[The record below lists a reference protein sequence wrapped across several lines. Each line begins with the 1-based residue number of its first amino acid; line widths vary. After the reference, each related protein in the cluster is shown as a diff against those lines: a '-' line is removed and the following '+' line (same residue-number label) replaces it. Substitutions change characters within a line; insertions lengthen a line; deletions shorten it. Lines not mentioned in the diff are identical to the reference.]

1 MHIKHFSIKILKVH
15 CNLEARFI
23 QITLHNAL
31 KDVVEAWNMQ
41 LLIKILRC
49 KVEYF
54 NNWMTNNSYIILH
67 FTISQGNFISITK
80 RPIFQVTQQKKP
92 KM

>member
-1 MHIKHFSIKILKVH
+1 MHIKHFSIKIRKVN

-31 KDVVEAWNMQ
+31 KDVVQAWTMQ

-54 NNWMTNNSYIILH
+54 NKLMFRFNAIEI
-67 FTISQGNFISITK
+67 QC
-80 RPIFQVTQQKKP
+80 
-92 KM
+92 

>member
-1 MHIKHFSIKILKVH
+1 MHIKHFSIKIRKVN
-15 CNLEARFI
+15 CNLEARLI

-41 LLIKILRC
+41 SLIKILRC

-54 NNWMTNNSYIILH
+54 NNLMLDE
-67 FTISQGNFISITK
+67 
-80 RPIFQVTQQKKP
+80 
-92 KM
+92 